1 MINKHFLEE
10 PNLVDLSKEIYKA
23 VVQDK
28 LEINTRFNLLSDDIY
43 DAETINF
50 ILADGLGYENLNSTD
65 SYLNQNVTKSIN
77 TTFPSSTNVALS
89 SIAFMRNPIKH
100 GLIGYYMFDKSQY
113 GLINA
118 LNWNEN
124 NKNLLLNDF
133 FQKQNSIWQVFRL
146 SLIHI

>member
-89 SIAFMRNPIKH
+89 SIAFMRNPIEH

-118 LNWNEN
+118 LNWKPEIRLKEGLGKTIPWFKNEL
-124 NKNLLLNDF
+124 NK
-133 FQKQNSIWQVFRL
+133 
-146 SLIHI
+146 

>member
-89 SIAFMRNPIKH
+89 SIAFMRNPIEH
-100 GLIGYYMFDKSQY
+100 GLIGYY
-113 GLINA
+113 IC
-118 LNWNEN
+118 
-124 NKNLLLNDF
+124 LLYTSDAADD
-133 FQKQNSIWQVFRL
+133 
-146 SLIHI
+146 